1 MNNKVFCLECNKYF
15 ENVEKFNQVHNDKVS
30 FQVMKVK
37 HNYIIEGNCLA
48 YISKIF
54 ADNSKIMD
62 IIREQNNKIQIIT
75 SKLNYYEDALKNDVT
90 FECNIIIKNVE
101 NKIDQACLLHFFPKS
116 VHFKIQCN
124 GNIVFKGRK
133 EFEIQI
139 LFPFKASD
147 LKISSIEKLQGCI
160 FSQKVLNSAEQE
172 TIIFNNY
179 SSSIIQKNNLTSI
192 KLLKNY
198 YSQGFLEQKK
208 IDVIIN
214 GILTFSSFKFD
225 ISLPFIIFNINQK
238 KFLSYDKYNW
248 KFVDNCFTEEG
259 NVNTN
264 NLVNLELDINKN
276 EIYIKNEYKYLGNRP
291 DFIATEKSN
300 AKFKYSFTNTFY
312 GIISIFNEKNYISS
326 DEKTGLIKFSNEP
339 TYFIIYN
346 P

>member
-1 MNNKVFCLECNKYF
+1 M
-15 ENVEKFNQVHNDKVS
+15 
-30 FQVMKVK
+30 
-37 HNYIIEGNCLA
+37 
-48 YISKIF
+48 
-54 ADNSKIMD
+54 
-62 IIREQNNKIQIIT
+62 
-75 SKLNYYEDALKNDVT
+75 
-90 FECNIIIKNVE
+90 
-101 NKIDQACLLHFFPKS
+101 
-116 VHFKIQCN
+116 
-124 GNIVFKGRK
+124 
-133 EFEIQI
+133 
-139 LFPFKASD
+139 
-147 LKISSIEKLQGCI
+147 
-160 FSQKVLNSAEQE
+160 
-172 TIIFNNY
+172 
-179 SSSIIQKNNLTSI
+179 TSI